1 MQVSIFLNRMNIK
14 DVILLDNNG
23 DRVKNGFYRVEFFVD
38 GEFKCQ
44 GDIQVTK

>member
-1 MQVSIFLNRMNIK
+1 MNIK